1 MKIIKPKVTPGIWKR
16 NGGKDIV
23 LNVNLKDA
31 LIRFGLTLLI
41 PIIVL
46 LIDEHLVIYTMPVIT
61 YLFVSA
67 LIRFCVIKHLWH
79 YYIMHER
86 TPVMKPYGK
95 DMNYPEET
103 L

>member
-1 MKIIKPKVTPGIWKR
+1 MKIIKPKDSPGIRKR
-16 NGGKDIV
+16 RGGKDIV

-31 LIRFGLTLLI
+31 LIRFGLTILI
-41 PIIVL
+41 PIVVL
-46 LIDEHLVIYTMPVIT
+46 LIDVHLVIYTAPVIA

-79 YYIMHER
+79 YYIMNER
-86 TPVMKPYGK
+86 TPVIKAYGQ
-95 DMNYPEET
+95 DPNYPEET